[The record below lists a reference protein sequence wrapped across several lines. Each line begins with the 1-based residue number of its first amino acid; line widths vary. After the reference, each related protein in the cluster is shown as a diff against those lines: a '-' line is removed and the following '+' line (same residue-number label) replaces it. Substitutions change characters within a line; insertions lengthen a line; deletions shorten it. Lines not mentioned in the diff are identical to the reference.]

1 MKTAIIILAILTVV
15 FWIAFK
21 LLYAAA
27 LANPIETIKS
37 LYGFGTA
44 FGTTFFS
51 GLCRIFC
58 WLCGA
63 ATIILLLIFLI

>member
-21 LLYAAA
+21 LLYAAT
-27 LANPIETIKS
+27 LANPIETVKS
-37 LYGFGTA
+37 MYGFGTP
-44 FGTTFFS
+44 FGTAFFS

>member
-21 LLYAAA
+21 LLYAAT
-27 LANPIETIKS
+27 LMNPMETMKS
-37 LYGFGTA
+37 MYGGFGTA
-44 FGTTFFS
+44 FFS
-51 GLCRIFC
+51 GLCRVLC

-63 ATIILLLIFLI
+63 STIILLLVLLI

>member
-21 LLYAAA
+21 LLYAAT
-27 LANPIETIKS
+27 LASPMEIMKIM
-37 LYGFGTA
+37 YGGGGSGTA
-44 FGTTFFS
+44 FFS
-51 GLCRIFC
+51 GLCRILC

-63 ATIILLLIFLI
+63 ATIILLLILLI

>member
-1 MKTAIIILAILTVV
+1 MKTAIIILAILTAV

-27 LANPIETIKS
+27 TLANPIGT
-37 LYGFGTA
+37 LFGA
-44 FGTTFFS
+44 AFFS